1 MQEFVLVTFVENRR
15 VFVGGQHM
23 GFTNRVFTVTTGV
36 HTVFLDDPR
45 DYGPSSITELVRFT
59 RQDDPFIFNF
69 VKSTHVQEVL
79 ARARLEDETGEV

>member
-1 MQEFVLVTFVENRR
+1 MGDLAMQEFVLVTFVENRR

-45 DYGPSSITELVRFT
+45 DYGPSSITACPVYSAGR
-59 RQDDPFIFNF
+59 PVNF
-69 VKSTHVQEVL
+69 
-79 ARARLEDETGEV
+79 